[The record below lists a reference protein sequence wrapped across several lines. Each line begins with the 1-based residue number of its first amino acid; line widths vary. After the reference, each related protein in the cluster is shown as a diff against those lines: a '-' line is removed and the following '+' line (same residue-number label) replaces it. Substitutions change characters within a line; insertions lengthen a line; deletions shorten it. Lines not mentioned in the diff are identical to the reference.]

1 MGKFAKLFEKLIKKY
16 AIQFLKSK
24 KDETITKWN
33 KKIDLPL
40 LNEKDEK
47 ELLEGLWNLVEDTI
61 DDTSTTK

>member
-33 KKIDLPL
+33 KKKYSIIQIMKINLM
-40 LNEKDEK
+40 LN
-47 ELLEGLWNLVEDTI
+47 
-61 DDTSTTK
+61 